1 MDDGS
6 KITVEVTLQPADVY
20 DPFLW
25 SRQNLIR
32 WVFALF
38 VCFVAY
44 DTRRFWTTSISTPLA
59 LLLLFAFVLSVS
71 FFLPWLTA
79 QSLFR
84 KYPAFRKIRRMS
96 FNSDG
101 MHFESEDAR
110 GDYKW
115 SVFSRIAET
124 PKTFFLM
131 QTARSATYVPKRCL
145 KAEDIPTLRRLIRQ
159 NFTGKLT
166 LRGD

>member
-1 MDDGS
+1 M
-6 KITVEVTLQPADVY
+6 TVEVRLQPTDVY
-20 DPFLW
+20 GPFLW

-38 VCFVAY
+38 ACSLAY
-44 DTRRFWTTSISTPLA
+44 DTRRFWTASISTLLA
-59 LLLLFAFVLSVS
+59 VLLLFAFVLFVS
-71 FFLPWLTA
+71 FFLPWLSA

-84 KYPAFRKIRRMS
+84 KYPAFRKARRMS
-96 FNSDG
+96 FSSDG
-101 MHFESEDAR
+101 MHLESEDAR

-115 SVFSRIAET
+115 SVFSRIVET
-124 PKTFFLM
+124 PKTFLLM
-131 QTARSATYVPKRCL
+131 QTARAATYVPKRCL
-145 KAEDIPTLRRLIRQ
+145 KAEDIPILRRVIRQ